1 MATTFA
7 EHTDGK
13 GPFKAWHALVWFLG
27 FFGFMFI
34 VNGIFLW
41 TAIKTFPG
49 EDVEKS
55 YAAGLDYN
63 AALAR
68 RSLQASQGWSAEIGI
83 EGTSESGRIHV
94 RLLTK
99 EAAPLSAARTSAVL
113 RHPADRALDLP
124 LELHAIGAGE
134 YAADITGIHP
144 GFWTVR
150 LSADVDAQHEG
161 ADFEAEREL
170 LIP

>member
-1 MATTFA
+1 MATTLA
-7 EHTDGK
+7 EHTNGK
-13 GPFKAWHALVWFLG
+13 GPFKAWHALLWFLG

-68 RSLQASQGWSAEIGI
+68 RNLQASQGWSAEIGL
-83 EGTSESGRIHV
+83 EGTSESGRILV
-94 RLLTK
+94 RLLTN
-99 EAAPLSAARTSAVL
+99 EAAPLSATSASAVL

-124 LELHAIGAGE
+124 LEFHAIGAGE

-144 GFWTVR
+144 GIWTVR
-150 LSADVDAQHEG
+150 LAADVDAQHAG
-161 ADFEAEREL
+161 AD
-170 LIP
+170 

>member
-1 MATTFA
+1 MATTLV
-7 EHTDGK
+7 ERTDGK
-13 GPFKAWHALVWFLG
+13 GPFKAWHALLWFLG

-68 RSLQASQGWSAEIGI
+68 RSLQASKGWAAEIGL
-83 EGTSESGRIHV
+83 EGTSENGRIHI

-99 EAAPLSAARTSAVL
+99 DAQPLSASSVTTFL

-134 YAADITGIHP
+134 YAADITGIQP
-144 GFWTVR
+144 GIWTVR
-150 LSADVDAQHEG
+150 LSADVDAQYEG

>member
-1 MATTFA
+1 MATTLS

-13 GPFKAWHALVWFLG
+13 GPFKAWHALLWFLV

-55 YAAGLDYN
+55 YATGLDYN
-63 AALAR
+63 STLAR
-68 RSLQASQGWSAEIGI
+68 RSLQQTNGWTAEIGL
-83 EGTSESGRIHV
+83 EGTSESGRIHI

-99 EAAPLSAARTSAVL
+99 DGAALPAANITAFL

-124 LELHAIGAGE
+124 LDLQPIGAGE
-134 YAADITGIHP
+134 HAADITGIHP
-144 GFWTVR
+144 GIWTVR
-150 LSADVDAQHEG
+150 LSADVDPQYDG
-161 ADFEAEREL
+161 ADLEAAREL

>member
-1 MATTFA
+1 MATTLA
-7 EHTDGK
+7 EHSDGK
-13 GPFKAWHALVWFLG
+13 GPFKAWHALLWFLG

-68 RSLQASQGWSAEIGI
+68 RSVQASKGWTAEIGL
-83 EGTSESGRIHV
+83 EGTSDSGRIHV

-99 EAAPLSAARTSAVL
+99 EAESLSASSASAFL

-134 YAADITGIHP
+134 YTADITGIHP
-144 GFWTVR
+144 GIWTVR
-150 LSADVDAQHEG
+150 LSADVDAQLEG